1 MIAILLSTYNGKNY
15 IKQQLDSLVSQTYKE
30 LEIIVRD
37 DRSTDNT
44 LEILK
49 SYDIKLV
56 DSTQNLGAKKSFASL
71 LEYAIENSDAEY
83 FMFCDQDDIWEKD
96 KIEKTLNQMKSI
108 EQKKPNTPILVHS
121 DLKVVDENL
130 NIISD
135 SLWKYQNIDP
145 EKDSLNRVLLHNVV
159 TGCSTMINRKL
170 ALLIKDIPNEA
181 IMHDWWIAMVAS
193 VFGKISYVNEPLMLY
208 RQHEK
213 NDTGAKQYG
222 VKYFI
227 NRFLQKTSVE
237 KYILQA
243 KAFLDMYEEELDSK
257 TKQLLIDF
265 TNIQK
270 QNCFQKRIVLF
281 KYKIFKNGLIRNIGL
296 LLSI

>member
-1 MIAILLSTYNGKNY
+1 
-15 IKQQLDSLVSQTYKE
+15 
-30 LEIIVRD
+30 
-37 DRSTDNT
+37 
-44 LEILK
+44 
-49 SYDIKLV
+49 
-56 DSTQNLGAKKSFASL
+56 
-71 LEYAIENSDAEY
+71 
-83 FMFCDQDDIWEKD
+83 
-96 KIEKTLNQMKSI
+96 MKSI

-208 RQHEK
+208 RQHGK

-222 VKYFI
+222 VQYFI

-237 KYILQA
+237 KYIFQA
-243 KAFLDMYEEELDSK
+243 KAFLDMYEDVLDSK
-257 TKQLLIDF
+257 TKQMLVDF
-265 TNIQK
+265 TSIQK
-270 QNCFQKRIVLF
+270 VNFFQKRIVLF
-281 KYKIFKNGLIRNIGL
+281 RYKIFKNGLIRNIGL